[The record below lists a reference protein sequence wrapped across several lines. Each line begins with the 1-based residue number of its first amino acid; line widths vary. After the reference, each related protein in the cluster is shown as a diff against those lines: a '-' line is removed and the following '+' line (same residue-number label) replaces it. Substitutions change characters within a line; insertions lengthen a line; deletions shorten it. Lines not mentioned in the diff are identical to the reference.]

1 MTSFRFAL
9 PLPLLAAL
17 ACSGPRGEELFAQ
30 TSTASAAAGNQGGS
44 SAAAAGTDSASD
56 ANLTQGGMGAPL
68 AGSSSGSVGVQSGG
82 SASGSGGAGGTAPTE
97 QPHGIEGCEMLDG
110 AVVND
115 ENGHCYRINSNNLS
129 FADARDACVAAA
141 GHLVTIGSKTEDAF
155 VHALAGASHWLGASD
170 GRANDLAGVGSYSW
184 VNGDDWDY
192 TRWED
197 GQPNAVA
204 TDCPSQ
210 NGGAKCFEHC
220 AYQDDSGGWN
230 DRACWHTI
238 PSVCEWD
245 PPTP

>member
-17 ACSGPRGEELFAQ
+17 ACSGPKGEELFAQ
-30 TSTASAAAGNQGGS
+30 TSIPSAAAGAQGGS
-44 SAAAAGTDSASD
+44 AAAVAGTDSATD
-56 ANLTQGGMGAPL
+56 PNRPQGDTSAAL
-68 AGSSSGSVGVQSGG
+68 AGSGSNAGTGSGG
-82 SASGSGGAGGTAPTE
+82 SASGAGGTGGTAPTE
-97 QPHGIEGCEMLDG
+97 QPHGIESCDMLDG

-115 ENGHCYRINSNNLS
+115 ENGHCYRINTADLS
-129 FADARDACVAAA
+129 FADARDACVAGA
-141 GHLVTIGSKTEDAF
+141 GHLVTISSKTEDAF
-155 VHALAGASHWLGASD
+155 VHALAGDSHWLGASD
-170 GRANDLAGVGSYSW
+170 GRANNMEGVGSYSW

-192 TRWED
+192 TRWEG

-210 NGGAKCFEHC
+210 SGGAKCFEHC

-238 PSVCEWD
+238 PSVCEWEL
-245 PPTP
+245 PTP